1 MSEITEIIIE
11 VVCNHAIVV
20 LSIIGA
26 QLYLM
31 KFEQVGH
38 LLQFSAGIIDISQ
51 KMVPTIISGIKHYN
65 LTAFVKRLLLT
76 SNDLI

>member
-38 LLQFSAGIIDISQ
+38 LLRFSAGIMDISH
-51 KMVPTIISGIKHYN
+51 KMVPTIISGIKYYN
-65 LTAFVKRLLLT
+65 LTAFIKRLLLT
-76 SNDLI
+76 T